1 MRRLRGPAAVLAPAL
16 LLTGCAQSVDPIERL
31 GKKAAEGVRPH
42 ATAPGR
48 DYRHWGLTRPLA
60 RPPAPPARP
69 LVLSQSPA
77 SRPPALSPAPPAR
90 PLAGHPAAPAPP
102 PPVIDHVP
110 TRDPVVFLTYDDGA
124 ERDPRFVDMVREL
137 RLPVTLFLTDSI
149 AAPGYRHFAR
159 LRALGAGIGN
169 HTLDHRAPA
178 GLPYAGQRAEIC
190 GQQDRLRAR
199 LGVRPRLFRPPY
211 GSYDPT
217 TLRAAAD
224 CGISA
229 VVLWRTALTPAGLT
243 RGLGPGDIVLV
254 DPDESTDVP
263 LRERTVRVLRAA
275 QERGLTVGRLED
287 YL

>member
-1 MRRLRGPAAVLAPAL
+1 MTRARGPAAVLTAAL

-42 ATAPGR
+42 TTAPDQR
-48 DYRHWGLTRPLA
+48 YRAWGLARPLA
-60 RPPAPPARP
+60 R
-69 LVLSQSPA
+69 SPVH
-77 SRPPALSPAPPAR
+77 PAR
-90 PLAGHPAAPAPP
+90 PLAERTGAGAP
-102 PPVIDHVP
+102 PPVIDQVP

-137 RLPVTLFLTDSI
+137 RLPVTLFLTDSV

-159 LRALGAGIGN
+159 LHALGAGIQN
-169 HTLDHRAPA
+169 HTVDHRAPA

-190 GQQDRLRAR
+190 GQQDRLRAA

-211 GSYDPT
+211 GSYDRT

-229 VVLWRTALTPAGLT
+229 LVLWRAALTPAGLAYAH
-243 RGLGPGDIVLV
+243 GPHHLCPGDIVLV
-254 DPDESTDVP
+254 GPDESRGP
-263 LRERTVRVLRAA
+263 ALRTRTVRVLREV
-275 QERGLTVGRLED
+275 QGRGLTVGRLDD

>member
-1 MRRLRGPAAVLAPAL
+1 MRRLRAAVLASAL

-42 ATAPGR
+42 GPAADRG
-48 DYRHWGLTRPLA
+48 YRHWGLSRPLA
-60 RPPAPPARP
+60 RSPRHPARP
-69 LVLSQSPA
+69 LT
-77 SRPPALSPAPPAR
+77 AR
-90 PLAGHPAAPAPP
+90 PGPHTP
-102 PPVIDHVP
+102 PPVVDRVA

-137 RLPVTLFLTDSI
+137 GLPVTLFLTDSV
-149 AAPGYRHFAR
+149 AAPGYGHFAR
-159 LRALGAGIGN
+159 LRALGAGIQN
-169 HTLDHRAPA
+169 HTVDHRAPA

-211 GSYDPT
+211 GSYDAT

-224 CGISA
+224 CGIST
-229 VVLWRTALTPAGLT
+229 VVLWRAALTAAGLGYT
-243 RGLGPGDIVLV
+243 HGPHELRPGDIVLV
-254 DPDESTDVP
+254 GPDESTRLP
-263 LRERTVRVLRAA
+263 LRERTVRVLRRV

>member
-1 MRRLRGPAAVLAPAL
+1 MRRARGPAAVLAVAL

-42 ATAPGR
+42 ATAPDHR
-48 DYRHWGLTRPLA
+48 YRAWGLTRPLA
-60 RPPAPPARP
+60 RPPAH
-69 LVLSQSPA
+69 
-77 SRPPALSPAPPAR
+77 PAR
-90 PLAGHPAAPAPP
+90 PLAERPGAGAPL
-102 PPVIDHVP
+102 PVVDRVP

-137 RLPVTLFLTDSI
+137 RLPVTLFLTDSV
-149 AAPGYRHFAR
+149 AAPGYPHFAR

-169 HTLDHRAPA
+169 HTVDHRALA

-190 GQQDRLRAR
+190 GRQDRLRAA

-211 GSYDPT
+211 ASYDRT

-229 VVLWRTALTPAGLT
+229 LVLWRAALTPAGLT
-243 RGLGPGDIVLV
+243 YTRGAHHLRPGDIVLV
-254 DPDESTDVP
+254 GPDASRGP
-263 LRERTVRVLRAA
+263 ALWERTVRVLTEA
-275 QERGLTVGRLED
+275 QRRGLTAGSLED
-287 YL
+287 YV

>member
-1 MRRLRGPAAVLAPAL
+1 MRRLRGPAAVLASAL

-31 GKKAAEGVRPH
+31 GRKAAEGVRPH
-42 ATAPGR
+42 PGAPGP
-48 DYRHWGLTRPLA
+48 DHRHWGLARPLA
-60 RPPAPPARP
+60 RPPVHPARP
-69 LVLSQSPA
+69 FP
-77 SRPPALSPAPPAR
+77 RPQVRPAR
-90 PLAGHPAAPAPP
+90 PPAGHPAATA

-124 ERDPRFVDMVREL
+124 ERDPRFVDMVRAL
-137 RLPVTLFLTDSI
+137 RLPVTLFLTDS
-149 AAPGYRHFAR
+149 AAASGHRRFAR

-169 HTLDHRAPA
+169 HALGHRAPA
-178 GLPYAGQRAEIC
+178 GLSYEEQRAEIC

-229 VVLWRTALTPAGLT
+229 VVLWRTALAPAGLT
-243 RGLGPGDIVLV
+243 RRLAPGDIVLV
-254 DPDESTDVP
+254 DPGESGDVP
-263 LRERTVRVLRAA
+263 LCERTARVLGAA
-275 QERGLTVGRLED
+275 QERGLTAARLED

>member
-1 MRRLRGPAAVLAPAL
+1 MRRLRGPAAVLASAL

-42 ATAPGR
+42 ATATATATATAAGR
-48 DYRHWGLTRPLA
+48 AYRHWGLARPLA
-60 RPPAPPARP
+60 RSPVHPARP
-69 LVLSQSPA
+69 V
-77 SRPPALSPAPPAR
+77 R
-90 PLAGHPAAPAPP
+90 PLAGHPAAPAL

-137 RLPVTLFLTDSI
+137 RLPVTLFLTDSV

-178 GLPYAGQRAEIC
+178 GLPYAGQRAGIC
-190 GQQDRLRAR
+190 GQQDRLHAR

-211 GSYDPT
+211 GSYDRT

-243 RGLGPGDIVLV
+243 RRPAPGDIVLV
-254 DPDESTDVP
+254 DPDEPADVP
-263 LRERTVRVLRAA
+263 LRERTARVLRAA
-275 QERGLTVGRLED
+275 QEQGLTVARLED
-287 YL
+287 YV

>member
-1 MRRLRGPAAVLAPAL
+1 MRRGRGPAAVLASAL

-31 GKKAAEGVRPH
+31 GKKAAEGVRPPRS
-42 ATAPGR
+42 AADR
-48 DYRHWGLTRPLA
+48 SYRRWGLTRPLA
-60 RPPAPPARP
+60 R
-69 LVLSQSPA
+69 SPVH
-77 SRPPALSPAPPAR
+77 PAR
-90 PLAGHPAAPAPP
+90 PLADHPGPHAL
-102 PPVIDHVP
+102 PPVADHVA

-137 RLPVTLFLTDSI
+137 RLPVTLFLTDSV

-169 HTLDHRAPA
+169 HTVDHRAPA
-178 GLPYAGQRAEIC
+178 GLPYSGQRAEIC
-190 GQQDRLRAR
+190 GQQDRLSAR

-211 GSYDPT
+211 GSYDAT

-229 VVLWRTALTPAGLT
+229 IVLWRAALTPTGLAYT
-243 RGLGPGDIVLV
+243 HGPHHLRPGDIVV
-254 DPDESTDVP
+254 VGPEESAGPP
-263 LRERTVRVLRAA
+263 LRERMVRVLREA
-275 QERGLTVGRLED
+275 QGGGLTAGRLED